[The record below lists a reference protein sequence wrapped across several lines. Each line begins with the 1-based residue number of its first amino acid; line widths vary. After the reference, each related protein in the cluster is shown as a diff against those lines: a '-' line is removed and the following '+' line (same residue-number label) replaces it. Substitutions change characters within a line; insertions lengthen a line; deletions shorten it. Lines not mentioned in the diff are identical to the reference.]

1 MTNVNEMDLDVD
13 VDDGF
18 DRDFNERDQW
28 QPLYYFNIYRL
39 ILAGILLVSVLTK
52 DKFGILDSK
61 FPLLTLIAT
70 VAIAVSCIVNFYTIS
85 VTKPRYIIQANYQI
99 GIDILLLA
107 LLIFAGNGV
116 NGSLVI
122 LLVVSIAA
130 AAVLL
135 STKMT
140 LFYSGFAFAL
150 LLAQQVLASMGSADL
165 LNNILR
171 VGVFGAAIFTT
182 GLVIRTVAQR
192 IQASGAQAEALA
204 EQRGV
209 DIKHLDQINRGIVDR
224 LELGVFFIDQDNV
237 IQTVNDKTRELFGT
251 NKKYEGIA
259 LPGISPQ
266 LYDMARQFGTG
277 PDAHLAQIQPDP
289 DGPTLQPSIQAIGDN
304 RVIYLENVS
313 EAKQRTEDAKL
324 AALGRLAAAI
334 AHEVRN
340 PLGAISHAEQLLRE
354 SPNFSDEDKSLLV
367 IIDEQTK
374 RINTVIESILKLSR
388 YSSGNTVFG
397 IRTWLISFR
406 DAFVHSIGLPKTA
419 VKVDG
424 PDVKIDMN
432 ADHLNQVI
440 TNLCVNAV
448 RHSPPF
454 SAQPVI
460 RMLIR
465 VPVDGSNPTLDVM
478 DTGEGIPPENA
489 EMIFEPFFT
498 SSPAGIGL
506 GLFIARQLCEANNAR
521 LDLVPSQGETRFRV
535 TLPSARDQDDEFDT

>member
-1 MTNVNEMDLDVD
+1 MSEAAKLDEFDDAMDEAMDDERVNS
-13 VDDGF
+13 
-18 DRDFNERDQW
+18 QW
-28 QPLYYFNIYRL
+28 QPLYYFNVYRL
-39 ILAGILLVSVLTK
+39 VLAGILLVSVLTK
-52 DKFGILDSK
+52 DRFGILDSR
-61 FPLLTLIAT
+61 FPLLTLVATLLIA
-70 VAIAVSCIVNFYTIS
+70 ISCIVNFYTIS
-85 VTKPRYIIQANYQI
+85 IAKPRYIIQANYQI
-99 GIDILLLA
+99 GLDILLIA

-116 NGSLVI
+116 NASLVI
-122 LLVVSIAA
+122 LLMVSIAA

-135 STKMT
+135 STRMT
-140 LFYSGFAFAL
+140 LFYSAFAFIL
-150 LLAQQVLASMGSADL
+150 LLAQQILVSLGDAAL
-165 LNNILR
+165 LNNVLR
-171 VGVFGAAIFTT
+171 VGVFGAAILTV

-192 IQASGAQAEALA
+192 IQVKGAQAEALA
-204 EQRGV
+204 EQRGA
-209 DIKHLDQINRGIVDR
+209 DIESLDQINRGIVDR
-224 LELGVFFIDQDNV
+224 LELGVFFIDEDNI

-251 NKKYEGIA
+251 NNKYEGLA
-259 LPGISPQ
+259 LPGISPE
-266 LYDMARQFGTG
+266 LYDMTRKYKENPGV
-277 PDAHLAQIQPDP
+277 HLQQIQPKP
-289 DGPTLQPSIQAIGDN
+289 DGPVLQPTIQSIGHN
-304 RVIYLENVS
+304 RVIYLENVT
-313 EAKQRTEDAKL
+313 ETNQRTEDAKL

-354 SPNFSDEDKSLLV
+354 SPNFSDEDKSLLH

-388 YSSGNTVFG
+388 YSSGDTVFG
-397 IRTWLISFR
+397 LRTWLINFR
-406 DAFVHSIGLPKTA
+406 DAFVHSIGLPKAA

-424 PDVKIDMN
+424 PDVKVKMN

-454 SAQPVI
+454 NAQPVI
-460 RMLIR
+460 KMLIR

-498 SSPAGIGL
+498 STPAGIGL

-535 TLPSARDQDDEFDT
+535 TLPIARDEDELDA